1 MAPVHGEDFVI
12 EIETATPGT
21 FVEIG
26 SMNSYRRGSGRDEA
40 IRKVFNRT
48 LPYRIPGTRDQTMEV
63 SGFLDLV
70 DAGQIRARACE
81 ASQDDVTIRVFPG
94 GGTTDGF
101 SQLVKVRSFSHEAA
115 PEDLQ
120 PHGFV
125 FSPQADAVI
134 VGAGPIL

>member
-1 MAPVHGEDFVI
+1 MAPVLGEDFEI
-12 EIETATPGT
+12 HIETATPGT
-21 FVEIG
+21 FVMIG
-26 SMNSYRRGSGRDEA
+26 AMNSYRRGSGRDEA
-40 IRKVFNRT
+40 IRKVFGRS
-48 LPYRIPGTRDQTMEV
+48 LPYKIPGTRDQTMEV

-81 ASQDDVTIRVFPG
+81 ASQADVTIKVLFD
-94 GGTTDGF
+94 GTANGF
-101 SQLVKVRSFSHEAA
+101 TQLVKVRSFSHEAA

-134 VGAGPIL
+134 VGTGPIL